1 MRSDRDQ
8 DLRELF
14 HDPRIPDVDL
24 TGKVMG
30 KLYAEQKTKERFFVK
45 YKVGLLVA
53 AGMVLTVSSAFAAV
67 NYHSLKNKQG
77 NVVYEKKTL
86 EESGYTRPSKDEQ
99 IRSLKSGGYADEV
112 LQEGTAGLF
121 YVVSDIPDMKIYTE
135 SKGISFT
142 DVSKLRDK
150 MKDQSVKILDSLEG
164 KYKFESARVDF
175 EPMTYVNP
183 LSPEEEAAIA
193 KKLKRQAEESKKEF
207 AMMPVELS
215 KDYWRILS
223 IYNNQG
229 KDIRVTMS
237 KTSSKETVIVHKEW
251 DLKEEKLMVKGVEM
265 IFTDFGTGKNIQW
278 VYDVPNTNQTIR
290 YHIETSNPVTK
301 EELVKIAESYL
312 D

>member
-1 MRSDRDQ
+1 
-8 DLRELF
+8 
-14 HDPRIPDVDL
+14 
-24 TGKVMG
+24 
-30 KLYAEQKTKERFFVK
+30 
-45 YKVGLLVA
+45 
-53 AGMVLTVSSAFAAV
+53 
-67 NYHSLKNKQG
+67 
-77 NVVYEKKTL
+77 
-86 EESGYTRPSKDEQ
+86 
-99 IRSLKSGGYADEV
+99 
-112 LQEGTAGLF
+112 
-121 YVVSDIPDMKIYTE
+121 
-135 SKGISFT
+135 
-142 DVSKLRDK
+142 
-150 MKDQSVKILDSLEG
+150 
-164 KYKFESARVDF
+164 
-175 EPMTYVNP
+175 
-183 LSPEEEAAIA
+183 
-193 KKLKRQAEESKKEF
+193 
-207 AMMPVELS
+207 MMPVALS